1 MIIKRQLPIDKSA
14 WMINVTSTHVI
25 LIDTTAVEHTTTI
38 LSTVYTTDAIANSSY
53 SQNIMPYQEICTE
66 PFTRLHPQGK
76 AAVVAVAGI
85 DCDISVVLQNSGS
98 GESHYSS

>member
-1 MIIKRQLPIDKSA
+1 MIIKRQLPIDKAA
-14 WMINVTSTHVI
+14 WTINVTSTHVI

-38 LSTVYTTDAIANSSY
+38 LLMVYTTDAIANSSY

-76 AAVVAVAGI
+76 AAVVAV
-85 DCDISVVLQNSGS
+85 CVFCSMSLVLQNSGS
-98 GESHYSS
+98 GESHSSS